1 VAPAIPPTNLPV
13 ANIRLQKSLRTSDVP
28 KNFGTSSPDGR
39 HNTVRSRPT
48 MKFVATKTPSSSTC
62 RRSTACVSGW
72 SVSAPASSIRSA
84 PSYWSAVLPCGKAC
98 ASCALSCHAFSQRPA
113 MPCRGAWCVSQID
126 FDHPDQQVGWALVMD
141 ALATADG
148 DFLNGI
154 VDRLANASAQG
165 QDIDPRVLNFRS
177 AAVTS

>member
-1 VAPAIPPTNLPV
+1 
-13 ANIRLQKSLRTSDVP
+13 
-28 KNFGTSSPDGR
+28 
-39 HNTVRSRPT
+39 
-48 MKFVATKTPSSSTC
+48 M
-62 RRSTACVSGW
+62 
-72 SVSAPASSIRSA
+72 
-84 PSYWSAVLPCGKAC
+84 LPCGKAC